1 MSLFKAHAHMRE
13 LKQRLS
19 IQLQGASFED
29 ALDSNSMPILVVSEN
44 SEKHFVKIKTLDDV
58 SGHVDG
64 LGLPQR
70 VYSPHEC
77 IILREAAASAD
88 SANADL
94 REKLTAASAKL
105 GMKLTIKEGTG
116 VETAADYAAA
126 DALATTTVAVIRSD
140 EINPLT
146 QSQ

>member
-1 MSLFKAHAHMRE
+1 MSLFKAQAHMRE
-13 LKQRLS
+13 LKQRLQ
-19 IQLQGASFED
+19 IQIPSASFSD
-29 ALDSNSMPILVVSEN
+29 ALDANSMPILVISEN
-44 SEKHFVKIKTLDDV
+44 SEAHFCKIKTLDDA

-64 LGLPQR
+64 LGLAQR

-77 IILREAAASAD
+77 IILREAAATAD
-88 SANADL
+88 AANADL
-94 REKLTAASAKL
+94 RERLTAAAGKL
-105 GMKLTIKEGTG
+105 GMKLTIREGTG

-126 DALATTTVAVIRSD
+126 DALATSTIVIIRSD